1 MDNIGRGDYYSPEKL
16 HIRETYNGRLIIA
29 PTIKHHI
36 NTLTKPKSVCII
48 KVNAFGGNDY
58 D

>member
-1 MDNIGRGDYYSPEKL
+1 MDNIDRGEYYSPEKF
-16 HIRETYNGRLIIA
+16 HIRATYKDRLIITH
-29 PTIKHHI
+29 TIKHHI
-36 NTLTKPKSVCII
+36 NTLTKCVIVCII